1 MAHNMENHMG
11 AVCAEGFLWP
21 MPAGVW
27 FEG

>member
-11 AVCAEGFLWP
+11 AVCTEGFLGP
-21 MPAGVW
+21 MLAGVW